1 MPATDLKAL
10 RAYVANVLDYD
21 PSNTTY
27 ARQVDDLL
35 NEADRSICASK
46 PFTFINKATEVTAYK
61 DRSATITFAAS
72 TLITTAGAFFES
84 WMVNQQVEVG
94 DETYTILAVV
104 SGTNAHLERA
114 FTGTPGAQT
123 ATVVNRYLDL
133 PADCTTVLGVARRTN
148 TRTPSSPGM
157 LTPLTRYE
165 DEWYNL
171 PLGEINLP
179 IYWVYADPVYIEAPR
194 VNFTAAVLDTGVS
207 GHGVR
212 TCEFTSTFVRG
223 NRESPHGQV
232 VSVTT
237 TDKEEV
243 TITPLTSP
251 EPTGLYKRYYFRCT
265 EFGYNA
271 WRLIEQPSG
280 TAFEVAPDNTTLLR
294 LERYTEAEVGGDPT
308 TGLTTS
314 ESFYQDTRMEEPD
327 GFIQRIRL
335 YPRQDKDYV
344 FTIRYMQAHQP
355 MREDSDVSAIPP
367 EHRMLIAYKALA
379 DVLVKHDNPVQ
390 SELYRKRYD
399 AMLLQLEKRYLVTP
413 SRRIVKGNWLANMEP
428 NSFSRFT
435 TLVHT

>member
-1 MPATDLKAL
+1 
-10 RAYVANVLDYD
+10 
-21 PSNTTY
+21 
-27 ARQVDDLL
+27 
-35 NEADRSICASK
+35 
-46 PFTFINKATEVTAYK
+46 
-61 DRSATITFAAS
+61 
-72 TLITTAGAFFES
+72 
-84 WMVNQQVEVG
+84 MVNQQVEVG

-148 TRTPSSPGM
+148 TRTPNSPGM
-157 LTPLTRYE
+157 LTPITRYE

-179 IYWVYADPVYIEAPR
+179 IYWVYADPVYLEAPR
-194 VNFTAAVLDTGVS
+194 VNFTATTVAAAAGQGT
-207 GHGVR
+207 R

-223 NRESPHGQV
+223 GRESPHGQV
-232 VSVTT
+232 TSVAA
-237 TDKEEV
+237 TDATV
-243 TITPLTSP
+243 VQITPLSSP
-251 EPTGLYKRYYFRCT
+251 ANTGLYKRYYFRCT
-265 EFGYNA
+265 EYGYNA
-271 WRLIEQPSG
+271 WRLIAEPAG
-280 TAFEVAPDNTTLLR
+280 TWFEVAATNTIPIQIG
-294 LERYTEAEVGGDPT
+294 RYTESEL
-308 TGLTTS
+308 TGS
-314 ESFYQDTRMEEPD
+314 ESLYQDTRMEEPD
-327 GFIQRIRL
+327 GFTQRIRL

-379 DVLVKHDNPVQ
+379 DVLIKHDNPVQ
-390 SELYRKRYD
+390 SELYRKRYE
-399 AMLLQLEKRYLVTP
+399 AMLLKLEKRYLVTP